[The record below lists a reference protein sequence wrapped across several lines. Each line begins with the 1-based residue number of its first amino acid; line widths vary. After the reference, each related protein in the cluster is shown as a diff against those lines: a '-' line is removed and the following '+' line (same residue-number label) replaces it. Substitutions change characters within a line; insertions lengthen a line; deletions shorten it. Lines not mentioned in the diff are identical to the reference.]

1 MKSSLIKS
9 YSEEEQ
15 SIAVNVLLLAFSSD
29 PFQRYLMPD
38 PTIYFENSTIWFNN
52 AVSQSISIEAL
63 LGTEDHSGVAVWFP
77 PEHVVQFEALEET
90 YKDFPISIQKDIF
103 LYFGEFEANKPKDA
117 WYLEYL
123 GVDPKSH
130 SLGLGSLILKNS
142 LSKIDALHQPAY
154 LESSNPRNMSL
165 YERHGFETVNK
176 FQFGDGPPIHTMF
189 RAAR

>member
-1 MKSSLIKS
+1 MKPSLVKS
-9 YSEEEQ
+9 YSKEQ
-15 SIAVNVLLLAFSSD
+15 QSSAVNVLLLAFSSD

-52 AVSQSISIEAL
+52 AVSQSISIGAL
-63 LGTEDHSGVAVWFP
+63 LGTEDNSGVAVWFP
-77 PEHVVQFEALEET
+77 PEHVVQFDALEET
-90 YKDFPISIQKDIF
+90 YKDFPVSIQKDIF
-103 LYFGEFEANKPKDA
+103 LYFGEFENNKPKDA

-123 GVDPKSH
+123 GVDPMSH

-176 FQFGDGPPIHTMF
+176 FQFGDGPLIHTMF